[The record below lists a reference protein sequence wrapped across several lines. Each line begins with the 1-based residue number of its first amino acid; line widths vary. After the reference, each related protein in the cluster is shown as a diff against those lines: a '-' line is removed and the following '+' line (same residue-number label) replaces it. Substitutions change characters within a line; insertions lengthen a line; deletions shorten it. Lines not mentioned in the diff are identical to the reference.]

1 MIIVYSNIYQGSHI
15 YLVVYFQSIPFIV
28 SINLQNYTQK
38 QFLYLKMYRLL
49 FTYFHYQLKQNKT
62 QTNAQYKAKDHQK
75 FTRTVQLLLMYN
87 NCKYISLN
95 YILYSAILHAKDS
108 RKYHSTFPSKLYEN
122 MITNNL
128 LKKTIYSQSTYQT
141 LAQMSNYDLAC
152 QDSRTYTL
160 QNFHKSTM
168 DTLFTNSRNMILRIK
183 TQEPIYQRNK
193 IYKLQ
198 LTKAILQTAN

>member
-1 MIIVYSNIYQGSHI
+1 MNNNNCLQQHLFGVTVLILQYILYSINQPIKLYIIIILVLTNVQNIVYILN
-15 YLVVYFQSIPFIV
+15 
-28 SINLQNYTQK
+28 
-38 QFLYLKMYRLL
+38 
-49 FTYFHYQLKQNKT
+49 YQLKQNKT

-152 QDSRTYTL
+152 QDSRTYIL
-160 QNFHKSTM
+160 QIFHRSTI
-168 DTLFTNSRNMILRIK
+168 DTLVTNSRNMILRIK